1 MMMNSN
7 KKNKRRQQQQQ
18 ASYGQGVG
26 DDVCCF
32 HPREVVVGV
41 CAHCLKERLL
51 LLLAAAA
58 PPPSDHHRTA
68 SLPKQVLA
76 LGSSFLQRLD
86 SSSSRHHHR
95 PCYYSD
101 DDTTSAAS
109 LDADGMYICFRRSSW
124 FRLVNLVS
132 FSVCFSIC
140 LLTNSHYHIIIL
152 GKLQNQPTKPTDSFI
167 SIKFED
173 NGKATW
179 DSSKQPSMVV
189 VADPHYQV
197 NKRARWRKQV
207 VGRLLQLARWKTNK
221 HAAAAAAA
229 AGERSSNSKNKHS
242 SRGRAGWIRTL
253 TTRRRHWS

>member
-7 KKNKRRQQQQQ
+7 KKNKRRQQQQQQ

-51 LLLAAAA
+51 LLLAAGA

-109 LDADGMYICFRRSSW
+109 LDAD
-124 FRLVNLVS
+124 
-132 FSVCFSIC
+132 
-140 LLTNSHYHIIIL
+140 
-152 GKLQNQPTKPTDSFI
+152 DSFI

-221 HAAAAAAA
+221 HAAAASA
-229 AGERSSNSKNKHS
+229 ERSSNSKHKQKHS